1 MKLLQLVS
9 FLSAAAAVSA
19 APAVEERSFGCL
31 NTYSAQQIVNQYI
44 SIMENQTYYGSS
56 PQQTAQKI
64 IASNYLEY
72 SDSILSLEKA
82 PVCAVVSYDRSSD

>member
-1 MKLLQLVS
+1 MKLFQLVS
-9 FLSAAAAVSA
+9 VLAAAAVASA
-19 APAVEERSFGCL
+19 APVLEERSIGCL
-31 NTYSAQQIVNQYI
+31 NQFSAQQLVNQYI
-44 SIMENQTYYGSS
+44 SILENQTYYGSS

-82 PVCAVVSYDRSSD
+82 PVCAVVSYYRSRD